1 MSTRLTN
8 KAAEPS
14 LLDIRQLLGPAA
26 SVRLDQLECWLR
38 SRYDINRAL
47 RFPFGA
53 SYGWGYKYSHK
64 QAHLCYVFF
73 ERDAFTVTLQIGDA
87 RVPALTAALPS
98 LQPATQQLWKHRY
111 PCGKQGGWVH
121 LQVHSDADLKDAQ
134 ILIDTRK
141 PGEVRATALK

>member
-1 MSTRLTN
+1 MSTRLTD

-14 LLDIRQLLGPAA
+14 LPDIRQLLGPAA
-26 SVRLDQLECWLR
+26 FMRLDLLESWLR
-38 SRYDINRAL
+38 SRYDLSRAL

-53 SYGWGYKYSHK
+53 PYGWGYKYTHK

-73 ERDAFTVTLQIGDA
+73 ERNAFTVTLQIGDA
-87 RVPALTAALPS
+87 RIPALEKALPS
-98 LQPATQQLWKHRY
+98 LQPATRQLWERRY
-111 PCGKQGGWVH
+111 PCGTQGGWIH

-141 PGEVRATALK
+141 PGAARAPALK

>member
-1 MSTRLTN
+1 MSTRLTD

-14 LLDIRQLLGPAA
+14 LSDIRQLLGPAA
-26 SVRLDQLECWLR
+26 SLRLDQLESWLR

-73 ERDAFTVTLQIGDA
+73 ERGAFTVTLQIGDA
-87 RVPALTAALPS
+87 RVPALTAALPT
-98 LQPATQQLWKHRY
+98 LQPATQQLWEHRY
-111 PCGKQGGWVH
+111 PCGTQGGWVH

-141 PGEVRATALK
+141 PGGTRTTAPK